1 MSSTIHPQYFCTR
14 PNGTFTPLIAV
25 DELPSHISIRG
36 APRVLAASET
46 QGMTSL
52 GIVQMRPQ
60 SYVVEG
66 VGPAPTRETSTSSTG
81 HRTRDSDLQAAL
93 MRVLSDECLPTNERR
108 AITTLIQHGLSRG
121 MFTPSSTSNGWL
133 VPNSGGSI
141 AGNVGSRQ
149 GPHYNTKK
157 EYCSYWIRHGE
168 CDYSQQGCL
177 FKHEMPG
184 DPAMLEKLGLRDIP
198 RWYREKYGIPSLI
211 PNGHVHPRHQ
221 IGHALPLTDNG
232 GFGAVHNPSR
242 LGANIISDI
251 SDFERD
257 SQQKTH
263 YAIQHSPAALPG
275 SSRPVYAAAGPSRA
289 QMPQRHGAKNSSKVD
304 LLSFDPLPEY
314 PSYTSV
320 ESAPGK
326 MRAPAN
332 ANGTAAFASVN
343 SEREDFVR
351 SIQSLMPTPMS
362 GISEYLPAGGSPY
375 KPRSKKAQKSR
386 RLYQPRPPVLKQES
400 EPEASEVDAFSGD
413 CRGYGTAPPSVASP
427 ISKVDHPSPNIRS
440 ALDSASEPATRGAS
454 PLNQSGTASS
464 DSSPDLVRDRQKD
477 KKEHKATFGAIGTKR
492 GYGKS
497 CDGSFEVD
505 LLGLGTKDDE

>member
-66 VGPAPTRETSTSSTG
+66 VGPASTRETSTGSTG

-93 MRVLSDECLPTNERR
+93 MRVLSDECLPTNERL

-121 MFTPSSTSNGWL
+121 MFTPSSSSNGWL

-157 EYCSYWIRHGE
+157 EYC
-168 CDYSQQGCL
+168 CL
-177 FKHEMPG
+177 YKHEMPG

-198 RWYREKYGIPSLI
+198 RWYREK
-211 PNGHVHPRHQ
+211 
-221 IGHALPLTDNG
+221 
-232 GFGAVHNPSR
+232 
-242 LGANIISDI
+242 
-251 SDFERD
+251 D
-257 SQQKTH
+257 SQQKTR

-289 QMPQRHGAKNSSKVD
+289 QMPQRHGAKNSSKMD

-326 MRAPAN
+326 MRALAN

-362 GISEYLPAGGSPY
+362 GSSEYLLAGGSPY
-375 KPRSKKAQKSR
+375 RPRSKKAQKSR
-386 RLYQPRPPVLKQES
+386 RLYQPRPAILKQES
-400 EPEASEVDAFSGD
+400 EPEASEVDAFSGES
-413 CRGYGTAPPSVASP
+413 RGYGTAPPSVASP

-454 PLNQSGTASS
+454 PLTQSGTASS
-464 DSSPDLVRDRQKD
+464 DSSPDLVRDRHKD
-477 KKEHKATFGAIGTKR
+477 KKEHKATFGAIGTRR
-492 GYGKS
+492 GFGKS

-505 LLGLGTKDDE
+505 LLGLGTKDDD

>member
-1 MSSTIHPQYFCTR
+1 MASVTIH
-14 PNGTFTPLIAV
+14 NKA
-25 DELPSHISIRG
+25 SIS
-36 APRVLAASET
+36 VVWLCS
-46 QGMTSL
+46 MT
-52 GIVQMRPQ
+52 
-60 SYVVEG
+60 
-66 VGPAPTRETSTSSTG
+66 
-81 HRTRDSDLQAAL
+81 
-93 MRVLSDECLPTNERR
+93 TNMT
-108 AITTLIQHGLSRG
+108 I
-121 MFTPSSTSNGWL
+121 
-133 VPNSGGSI
+133 
-141 AGNVGSRQ
+141 
-149 GPHYNTKK
+149 
-157 EYCSYWIRHGE
+157 
-168 CDYSQQGCL
+168 GCL
-177 FKHEMPG
+177 YKHEMPG

-289 QMPQRHGAKNSSKVD
+289 QMPQRHGAKNSSKMD

-326 MRAPAN
+326 MRALAN

-351 SIQSLMPTPMS
+351 SIQSLMPTPIS
-362 GISEYLPAGGSPY
+362 GSSEYLLAGGSPY

-386 RLYQPRPPVLKQES
+386 RLYQPRPAILKQES
-400 EPEASEVDAFSGD
+400 EPEASEVDAFSGES
-413 CRGYGTAPPSVASP
+413 RGYGTAPPSVASP

-454 PLNQSGTASS
+454 PLTQSGTASS
-464 DSSPDLVRDRQKD
+464 DSSPDLVRDRHKD
-477 KKEHKATFGAIGTKR
+477 KKEHKAAFGAIGTRR
-492 GYGKS
+492 GFGKS

-505 LLGLGTKDDE
+505 LLGLGTKDDD